1 MFPPH
6 PTHHRHGHVGEERV
20 ALFAAVR
27 ALEIIAELKG
37 VIKIKA
43 HGFDEDCREVVER
56 VLTAKD
62 ELGGEVSVLQSE
74 VVFGHRF

>member
-1 MFPPH
+1 MA
-6 PTHHRHGHVGEERV
+6 HVGEERV

-43 HGFDEDCREVVER
+43 HGFDEDYREVVER
-56 VLTAKD
+56 VLAAKD

>member
-1 MFPPH
+1 MA
-6 PTHHRHGHVGEERV
+6 HVGEELV

-62 ELGGEVSVLQSE
+62 ELGGEVSVLQGE